1 MCSLFLLPGI
11 DRHSS
16 VTSSI
21 QHLSSYCFLLFYG
34 VGWEQR
40 GRRKREKGRR
50 EGDKDGSYDVFLC
63 SLIIAAQ
70 NASGSVNS

>member
-1 MCSLFLLPGI
+1 
-11 DRHSS
+11 
-16 VTSSI
+16 
-21 QHLSSYCFLLFYG
+21 

-50 EGDKDGSYDVFLC
+50 EGDKDGSYDFFLC
-63 SLIIAAQ
+63 SLIISAQ